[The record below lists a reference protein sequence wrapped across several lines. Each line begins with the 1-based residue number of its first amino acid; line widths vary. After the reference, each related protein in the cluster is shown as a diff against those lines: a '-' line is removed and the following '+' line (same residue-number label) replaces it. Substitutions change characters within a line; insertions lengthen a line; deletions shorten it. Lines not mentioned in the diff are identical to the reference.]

1 MARRRNPWIG
11 VGLDAWALGVESSA
25 VIGLRT
31 VKIAL
36 GGAAG
41 AAEAER
47 MVSEKIDAA
56 IALQT
61 LAMTGAL
68 GFSPAGA
75 ASKTLTHYRR
85 KVRANRRR
93 LAKV

>member
-11 VGLDAWALGVESSA
+11 VGLDAWALGLEASS

-31 VKIAL
+31 AKIAL

-47 MVSEKIDAA
+47 MVREKIDAA
-56 IALQT
+56 VALQT
-61 LAMTGAL
+61 LAMTGGL
-68 GFSPAGA
+68 GLSPAGA

-85 KVRANRRR
+85 RVRANRRR
-93 LAKV
+93 LAKG